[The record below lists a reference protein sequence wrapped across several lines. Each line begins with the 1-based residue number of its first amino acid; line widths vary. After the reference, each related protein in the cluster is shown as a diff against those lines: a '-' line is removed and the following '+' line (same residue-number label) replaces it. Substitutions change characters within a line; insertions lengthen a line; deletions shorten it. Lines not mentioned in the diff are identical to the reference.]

1 MDVELIAMMI
11 GLPLVGIDL
20 VQYLRKYQE
29 TLMIAR
35 VKDKYDLT
43 MANKGFIISSINDY
57 TIRFVTKVL
66 SCKILCKL
74 RLNQCTMGAVA
85 LAKLCVNRV

>member
-1 MDVELIAMMI
+1 MDVELIATMI

-29 TLMIAR
+29 TLMIER

-43 MANKGFIISSINDY
+43 MANKGFLISSIND
-57 TIRFVTKVL
+57 
-66 SCKILCKL
+66 
-74 RLNQCTMGAVA
+74 
-85 LAKLCVNRV
+85 